1 MSWASGVRGNQ
12 NRTIGDSYCQER
24 GRVRKREDKIGR
36 KRNREEER
44 GKEQKREGESMRVY
58 EKL

>member
-1 MSWASGVRGNQ
+1 MPWASGVRGNQ
-12 NRTIGDSYCQER
+12 NRTIGNSYCQER

-44 GKEQKREGESMRVY
+44 GRERKRAKERGREYESI
-58 EKL
+58 